1 MDTQSVAKTR
11 KLPPEPVPRRPRW
24 GRLRTWLRSRTG
36 RIITSS
42 AVLLTGIVLGI
53 VATIFVAFSI
63 GGSPRSVL
71 ATPQSASGGDIIIQ
85 VGIVYITH
93 LVNTDLHV
101 TGLVNASNVQVTM
114 AQGDLMNITGDE
126 EIAFGITRPFTI
138 VVQPLIRN
146 CQLQMHTVS
155 ANLSGIPLTTLVA
168 NFESTINQE
177 LQSKNGTLPSGFVY
191 CKTNVRTD
199 AHAGLFITFSA
210 KPV

>member
-11 KLPPEPVPRRPRW
+11 KLPPEPPPQRPRW
-24 GRLRTWLRSRTG
+24 GRLRTGLRSRTG
-36 RIITSS
+36 RIITLS
-42 AVLLTGIVLGI
+42 AALLLGIVLGI
-53 VATIFVAFSI
+53 VATIFFALFI
-63 GGSPRSVL
+63 GGGTRPVL
-71 ATPQSASGGDIIIQ
+71 ATPQTSSGGDIIIQ

-93 LVNTDLHV
+93 LVDKDLHA

-114 AQGDLMNITGDE
+114 AQGDLMNINGNE
-126 EIAFGITRPFTI
+126 EIAFGFTRPFTI
-138 VVQPLIRN
+138 IVQPLISN
-146 CQLQMHTVS
+146 CQLHMHTVS
-155 ANLSGIPLTTLVA
+155 ANLAGIPVTSLVA